1 MNPSSLELLTVA
13 ALLLT
18 YGRLTQEALCEGIIT
33 KTLKPLET
41 QIPTKTLLVRYNEM
55 IVWSIPLEQCQT
67 WLVRACYALFA
78 PSSLC

>member
-1 MNPSSLELLTVA
+1 MLTVA

-18 YGRLTQEALCEGIIT
+18 YGRLTHEALCEGIIT

-41 QIPTKTLLVRYNEM
+41 QLDSVPTKTLLVRYKEM

-67 WLVRACYALFA
+67 WFVRACYALSGV
-78 PSSLC
+78 SSLC